1 MIISLSNTSSSQSQ
15 KKTFFFSF
23 VPFIRVEQ
31 PINCKQVFPLAV
43 PSLLHSLIL
52 MIQECVSMPMA
63 KEKEKEEDV
72 IFDGRSN
79 LSSKASFIKAN
90 GKRKEPWDFDWGTL
104 LLINQW
110 RKTSHSLTL
119 LKSRKMKRIFS
130 FFLSLMNYSNA
141 EKQKRERNKS
151 FLLSQLVFKFSLFF
165 ASLWHL
171 YQLERLLEVS
181 KQKKIRTTLLPMLSH
196 SVFFFFLFSFFFFLF
211 EHCLFVFN
219 CRQGKT
225 HTLGPRFPLYPPFPA
240 ILPLI
245 HLCTWQ
251 AQTDRTHLGANCCL
265 LLNLQQCFS
274 LT

>member
-141 EKQKRERNKS
+141 EKQKREKQIFFVVS
-151 FLLSQLVFKFSLFF
+151 TCLQVFSLFCF
-165 ASLWHL
+165 TLASLSTWTSVRGF
-171 YQLERLLEVS
+171 QA
-181 KQKKIRTTLLPMLSH
+181 KKIRTTLLPMLSH
-196 SVFFFFLFSFFFFLF
+196 SVFFFFLSFFFWALSF
-211 EHCLFVFN
+211 
-219 CRQGKT
+219 
-225 HTLGPRFPLYPPFPA
+225 
-240 ILPLI
+240 
-245 HLCTWQ
+245 
-251 AQTDRTHLGANCCL
+251 
-265 LLNLQQCFS
+265 CF
-274 LT
+274 